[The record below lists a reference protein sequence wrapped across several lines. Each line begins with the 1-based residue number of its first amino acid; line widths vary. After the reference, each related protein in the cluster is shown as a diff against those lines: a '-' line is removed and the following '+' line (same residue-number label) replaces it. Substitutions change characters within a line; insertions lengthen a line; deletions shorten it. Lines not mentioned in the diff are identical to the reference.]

1 MEIMEKVVKD
11 TKATVFFV
19 QETKCDQRNTLK
31 MDSFIIFEKV
41 RVNKGGGGVAIAA
54 KTKLNPVLL
63 SEAGGD
69 IDAIKIDINTKN
81 ISIAGTSAYGPLN
94 SASAETKTKFW
105 NYFQTAASS
114 ARNTGQASILQGDLN
129 ATLGSTIIPG
139 HKNQKNYNGRL
150 FEQFILQNKLTPVN
164 SLSLCKG
171 VITRQ
176 RLLVTGK

>member
-11 TKATVFFV
+11 TKATVLFV

-69 IDAIKIDINTKN
+69 IDALNIDINTKN

-94 SASAETKTKFW
+94 SASAETKTQFW
-105 NYFQTAASS
+105 NYF
-114 ARNTGQASILQGDLN
+114 
-129 ATLGSTIIPG
+129 
-139 HKNQKNYNGRL
+139 
-150 FEQFILQNKLTPVN
+150 
-164 SLSLCKG
+164 
-171 VITRQ
+171 
-176 RLLVTGK
+176 

>member
-54 KTKLNPVLL
+54 KTELNPVLL

-69 IDAIKIDINTKN
+69 IDALNIDINTKN

-139 HKNQKNYNGRL
+139 HKNPTNYNGRL
-150 FEQFILQNKLTPVN
+150 FEQYLLQNK
-164 SLSLCKG
+164 
-171 VITRQ
+171 Q
-176 RLLVTGK
+176 